1 MNADE
6 TLNEVLVHLFHDL
19 MDIEEKYLINEE
31 FRDMTIKD
39 MHVIEAIG
47 LDEAKRSS
55 QVAKLMS
62 VTTGTLT
69 RAVDGLVE
77 HGYVMRKRS
86 DIDKRVV
93 YLTLTGRGKAAYEHH
108 RKFHENMIARVK
120 DTLSKEELAILIRSL
135 NRLNDYFKNVYG
147 QCLDRDREVSGAA
160 GVRSGF

>member
-147 QCLDRDREVSGAA
+147 Q
-160 GVRSGF
+160 